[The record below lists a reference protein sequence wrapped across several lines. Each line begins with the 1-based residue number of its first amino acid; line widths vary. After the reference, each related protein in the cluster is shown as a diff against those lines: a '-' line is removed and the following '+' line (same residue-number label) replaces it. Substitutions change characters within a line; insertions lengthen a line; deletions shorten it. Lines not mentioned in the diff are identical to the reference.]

1 MVSSPRRSTQGFA
14 LVAATLAVAC
24 TPSAATAA
32 AAPQWTAPLNLSTPG
47 SSTAYALGGATLAD
61 GTTLVQWQHIGLGP
75 STIGTASV
83 SRGATT
89 SSLFDLTDLGMSPQE
104 NTAPQIVSLPNG
116 NAIALSTVYVSD
128 PDDNFVVAS
137 DYNAASKTWSTPATI
152 TADVDA
158 YGQELVSATVTPN
171 GDVTVL
177 YYSFVDMATVRMR
190 STTRAAGA
198 SSWSAPVTVQTMA
211 NSLDYRGGSAT
222 ATPDGRI
229 VAVWNSQ
236 QDGDNAVLS
245 TATRSADGTWSEPVA
260 LAGDNTAA
268 AGTFRLLGAAVDS
281 DGKGNVTAAWVNM
294 VNQRAYV
301 AELPSG
307 SSSWSAPT
315 QLDTDLAE
323 YPSAFNTISLSVNDA
338 GDAAIGW
345 RLNPVSVQQRA
356 LSPAQLGLATRPHGG
371 TWKSQLITDLPL
383 DFSGEA
389 PMVSVDAGGTATLAT
404 YAENDQIVARRA
416 PVSTGALSASQV
428 IEAGSPYAPYRDDY
442 DQLTGMTAADGSFTI
457 AWAAQNDDDN
467 TQMVRVATLDT
478 AGPVQS
484 AVNIPS
490 TAKVGVAASFSLT
503 AKDVL
508 SETGATTWSFGDGG
522 TATGT
527 AASHTYAK
535 VGTYTVKST
544 SVDQYG
550 NESVTTREIT
560 VTGGAPVCSGT
571 RKGTK
576 ITVKCEL
583 SSTPTG
589 RIKINGKVQRIKK
602 DGSWGKIRDRART
615 YTRSST
621 FTLYFDV
628 RSARKGNYALTLTPA
643 GQPRA
648 IVVLS
653 V

>member
-1 MVSSPRRSTQGFA
+1 MLSAPRRSAKGFA
-14 LVAATLAVAC
+14 LVTTTLAVAC
-24 TPSAATAA
+24 TASGATA

-47 SSTAYALGGATLAD
+47 TSTPYALGGATLAD
-61 GTTLVQWQHIGLGP
+61 GTTLVQWQQSSLGP
-75 STIGTASV
+75 GTIGTASL
-83 SRGATT
+83 SGGATT
-89 SSLFDLTDLGMSPQE
+89 SSLFDFADLGMTTQE
-104 NTAPQIVSLPNG
+104 ETAPQIVSLPNG
-116 NAIALSTVYVSD
+116 NAIALATVYVSD

-137 DYNAASKTWSTPATI
+137 DYNAATKTWSTPATI

-158 YGQELVSATVTPN
+158 YGQALVSATVTPN

-177 YYSFVDMATVRMR
+177 YYSFIDMATVRMR
-190 STTRAAGA
+190 STTRAAGS

-211 NSLDYRGGSAT
+211 NFLYYTGGAAT
-222 ATPDGRI
+222 ATPDGRT

-236 QDGDNAVLS
+236 QSGDNSVLS
-245 TATRSADGTWSEPVA
+245 TATRSADGTWSAPVT
-260 LAGDNTAA
+260 LAGDNSTA

-294 VNQRAYV
+294 VTQRAYV

-307 SSSWSAPT
+307 STNWSTPT

-345 RLNPVSVQQRA
+345 RFNPVSVQQRA

-371 TWKSQLITDLPL
+371 TWKSQAITDLPL
-383 DFSGEA
+383 DYSGEA

-404 YAENDQIVARRA
+404 YAAGGQIVARRA

-442 DQLTGMTAADGSFTI
+442 DQLTGMTAPDGSFTI
-457 AWAAQNDDDN
+457 AWAATNDDDN
-467 TQMVRVATLDT
+467 TQMVRAATLDT

-503 AKDVL
+503 AKDLL
-508 SETGATTWSFGDGG
+508 SATGATTWSFGDGG

-535 VGTYTVKST
+535 AGTYTVKGT

-583 SSTPTG
+583 SSTPAG

-602 DGSWGKIRDRART
+602 DGSWGKVRDKART

-648 IVVLS
+648 IVVLE